1 MKIVLL
7 APKKRSLYMSNLPA
21 DIVLEFKYCRFPKA
35 TNGYVHMIFTMG
47 CTVFL

>member
-21 DIVLEFKYCRFPKA
+21 DIVLDSNIVGFPKLP
-35 TNGYVHMIFTMG
+35 MG
-47 CTVFL
+47 MST